1 MIEETPPVDES
12 TRARAGAQPKGLYLL
27 GVQRARRWQGRRV
40 TRDDVEDTL
49 RVRYRDLEA
58 LVKPAA
64 FAVPEPE
71 ASLLHAH
78 QRAVEHAMRRG
89 TILPAP
95 FGIVFHGRRPLLRM
109 LQDQYLVF
117 DEALGFLD
125 GQCEV
130 RIHINAVDESE
141 PDDELLQVATQLYS
155 DLRRSARAAVPF
167 PREGRTLLS
176 SAFLVEKTAW
186 VEFIQRAE
194 DLAAAHGDL
203 SVDITGPWAPYD
215 FVRFVV

>member
-1 MIEETPPVDES
+1 MIGDEERIEIES
-12 TRARAGAQPKGLYLL
+12 KARAPAKGLYLL
-27 GVQRARRWQGRRV
+27 GVQRAKRWQGRRV
-40 TRDDVEDTL
+40 SRDDVEDTL

-58 LVKPAA
+58 LVKPMPFEA
-64 FAVPEPE
+64 PEPE
-71 ASLLHAH
+71 HALLQSHS
-78 QRAVEHAMRRG
+78 RAVEHASRRG

-117 DEALGFLD
+117 DEALAFLD

-130 RIHINAVDESE
+130 RVHINAADSGEAN
-141 PDDELLQVATQLYS
+141 DELLQVATQLYS

-167 PREGRTLLS
+167 PREGKILLS
-176 SAFLVEKTAW
+176 AAFLVEKTSW

-194 DLAAAHGDL
+194 DLASSNTDL
-203 SVDITGPWAPYD
+203 TVDITGPWAPYD
-215 FVRFVV
+215 FVRFVL